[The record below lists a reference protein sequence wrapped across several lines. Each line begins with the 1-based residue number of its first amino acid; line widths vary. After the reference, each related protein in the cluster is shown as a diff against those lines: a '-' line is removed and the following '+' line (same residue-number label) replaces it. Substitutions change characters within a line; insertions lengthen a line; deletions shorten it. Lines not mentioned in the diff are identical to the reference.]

1 MFANRRT
8 RLLIALASVL
18 LGISVLFPLWSVRL
32 TAPQYPEGLGMYIWA
47 HTVTGI
53 EPQDLENI
61 NGLNHYIGMKRIEPD
76 SIPELRIMRPGMLAM
91 GVLGIGLALYGRR
104 RLLQLWTAVLVLACV
119 VGMADFYRWNYDY
132 GHNLDPDAPLKVPG
146 MSYQPPLFG
155 KRVLLNF
162 TATSLPATGGWLAIA
177 GVSAALLAFVPIGK
191 RMRRD
196 AQLSNT
202 AERALPKQTSVRQLK
217 TAAQAS
223 MLVLA
228 AGLLACAE
236 SARPIIAGVDACSYC
251 RMTIDDARFAA
262 QVITNTGKRES
273 FDSIEC
279 MVSYVASLS
288 SAATP
293 REVLVADYSAPGQ
306 WLDAS
311 TALFVRSAAL
321 KSPMGRE
328 LAAFDPARSVDEL
341 RSDFG
346 GEVLTWP
353 EVQQYV
359 SLHDLSHD
367 LHSAPDTTGAVSR

>member
-1 MFANRRT
+1 
-8 RLLIALASVL
+8 
-18 LGISVLFPLWSVRL
+18 
-32 TAPQYPEGLGMYIWA
+32 
-47 HTVTGI
+47 
-53 EPQDLENI
+53 
-61 NGLNHYIGMKRIEPD
+61 
-76 SIPELRIMRPGMLAM
+76 
-91 GVLGIGLALYGRR
+91 
-104 RLLQLWTAVLVLACV
+104 
-119 VGMADFYRWNYDY
+119 
-132 GHNLDPDAPLKVPG
+132 
-146 MSYQPPLFG
+146 
-155 KRVLLNF
+155 
-162 TATSLPATGGWLAIA
+162 
-177 GVSAALLAFVPIGK
+177 
-191 RMRRD
+191 
-196 AQLSNT
+196 
-202 AERALPKQTSVRQLK
+202 
-217 TAAQAS
+217 
-223 MLVLA
+223 
-228 AGLLACAE
+228 
-236 SARPIIAGVDACSYC
+236 
-251 RMTIDDARFAA
+251 
-262 QVITNTGKRES
+262 
-273 FDSIEC
+273 